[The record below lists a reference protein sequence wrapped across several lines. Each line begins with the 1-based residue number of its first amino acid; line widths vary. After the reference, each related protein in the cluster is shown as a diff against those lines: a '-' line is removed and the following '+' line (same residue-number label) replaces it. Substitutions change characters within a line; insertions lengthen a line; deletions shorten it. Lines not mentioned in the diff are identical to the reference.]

1 MRTFA
6 IFVLVMML
14 PLAAAVGDLN
24 KYAYSEH
31 DSAASAPILVEW
43 FHGEDDEEYVSTL
56 EGMEDDGEITL
67 IHWRT
72 DSSNEKSGWPSDDA
86 QSRAMFHSIS
96 EFPAMTVDGFWV
108 SLDEFDNFTGKVN
121 QNEVEIDF
129 SIELIGS
136 NEVEL
141 ISIEGSWLNP
151 QELSEVTQLHVFII
165 ETHAI
170 GNQGRTV
177 NNLLRDWAPSSS
189 FYFTNNTLNE
199 WNATITRDHLEGAGI
214 ELGSA
219 THSDEYEVVLVML
232 GGFENDS
239 NNRVLSIQRA
249 NLPTSWQSS
258 GSGQVLAPALILIL
272 LVTCILFIIQAELKR
287 EKGLPRLEG
296 AWVEFNELEYHLT
309 AGFDLEIGDM
319 TLENGWKTNS
329 RVPKGKVAGGQDIIG
344 KMKVRGDGDFHMRL
358 SVSVS
363 NLGDWVLDL
372 NLPEQKSND

>member
-1 MRTFA
+1 MRAFA

-14 PLAAAVGDLN
+14 PLAAAVGNLN

-43 FHGEDDEEYVSTL
+43 FHGEDDGEYVSTL

-86 QSRAMFHSIS
+86 QSRAMFHNIS
-96 EFPAMTVDGFWV
+96 VFPAMTVDGFWV

-177 NNLLRDWAPSSS
+177 NNLLRDWAPSS
-189 FYFTNNTLNE
+189 
-199 WNATITRDHLEGAGI
+199 
-214 ELGSA
+214 
-219 THSDEYEVVLVML
+219 
-232 GGFENDS
+232 
-239 NNRVLSIQRA
+239 
-249 NLPTSWQSS
+249 
-258 GSGQVLAPALILIL
+258 
-272 LVTCILFIIQAELKR
+272 
-287 EKGLPRLEG
+287 
-296 AWVEFNELEYHLT
+296 
-309 AGFDLEIGDM
+309 
-319 TLENGWKTNS
+319 
-329 RVPKGKVAGGQDIIG
+329 
-344 KMKVRGDGDFHMRL
+344 
-358 SVSVS
+358 
-363 NLGDWVLDL
+363 
-372 NLPEQKSND
+372 